1 MDPLAISV
9 APMSVAADT
18 QAARRQTES
27 RLTLSDMPVEI
38 LVDIFLR
45 VRDASVTQAGYV
57 PDGYEFSCAVTDGF
71 VLPRDGED
79 SRLPKRGW
87 PWMAVTHVCARL
99 RATALAAPKLW
110 NIILLGDGALWAS
123 VFVKRSGNVPVR
135 VYAHGR
141 QIVDTYKG
149 DASLAMISHLGAKVS
164 ELTVEEHHYAFVQR
178 LVDSLDWRSL
188 ELTALSA
195 TNLTG
200 FNRNGLRINLPPAFL
215 AEPRPHL
222 TSLNLDH
229 LTIVAGQPCVA
240 FRNVRKI
247 RLHQP
252 RMASGVIRIAGMSPR
267 EQTDVLCNLL
277 KEMPL
282 LEEITISHPPQDFSV
297 SFSNAHRTY
306 GRSHPGLRKLCVT
319 GILST
324 LSALELLDEI
334 SLPSEVL
341 FVSLKAPEWDRVQ
354 TPLDQ
359 DHFTPLLD
367 HLRRFWGQSTATD
380 ASFGVPTI
388 AVLPGDCP
396 SPRAFVNVTLDLNRA
411 NQPSHLRLHLSSHWP
426 EDLLLALR
434 EACQRLCPMYA
445 VSSVFLGSRLWSAI
459 QACGAISTCSTHAA
473 P

>member
-1 MDPLAISV
+1 V

-27 RLTLSDMPVEI
+27 RLTLSDMPVET

-45 VRDASVTQAGYV
+45 VRDASVTQVGYV
-57 PDGYEFSCAVTDGF
+57 PDGYEFSCAVTDGV

-110 NIILLGDGALWAS
+110 NIILLGNGASWAS
-123 VFVKRSGNVPVR
+123 VFVKRSGNLPVR
-135 VYAHGR
+135 VYAHGH

-149 DASLAMISHLGAKVS
+149 DASLAMISHLGASVT
-164 ELTVEEHHYAFVQR
+164 ELTVKEHHYVFVQH
-178 LVDSLDWRSL
+178 LVDSLDWSSL

-200 FNRNGLRINLPPAFL
+200 LTPSGLRITLPPAVL

-240 FRNVRKI
+240 SRNVRKI
-247 RLHQP
+247 RLHEP
-252 RMASGVIRIAGMSPR
+252 RMVSGVNRRTEMSPR
-267 EQTDVLCNLL
+267 EAADVLCNLL

-282 LEEITISHPPQDFSV
+282 LEEITLSHPLQYPGPIV
-297 SFSNAHRTY
+297 TNAHRRY
-306 GRSHPGLRKLCVT
+306 GRSHPRLRKLCVT
-319 GILST
+319 GRRSES
-324 LSALELLDEI
+324 SALALLDEI

-341 FVSLKAPEWDRVQ
+341 FVSLNAPYWSRVL
-354 TPLDQ
+354 TPLDR
-359 DHFTPLLD
+359 DDFSPLLD
-367 HLRRFWGQSTATD
+367 HLRRFWDQSTGTD
-380 ASFGVPTI
+380 ADVGVPTI
-388 AVLPGDCP
+388 AVFPGHRS
-396 SPRAFVNVTLDLNRA
+396 SPRERAFVNVTLDLNCA
-411 NQPSHLRLHLSSHWP
+411 NQPSHLRLHLSSIYP
-426 EDLLLALR
+426 EDLLLDLR

-445 VSSVFLGSRLWSAI
+445 VSSVFLGSRIWSAM
-459 QACGAISTCSTHAA
+459 QACVAISTGSTHAA
-473 P
+473 S